1 MREADLEENDSSCIF
16 TVKTVASIK
25 MTKEQTVTLKVSPL
39 RYIRFQ
45 IDCGADCNVLP
56 LHVYQAATGDSE
68 LKEVGLSSTT
78 LYVYG
83 QKGIRSFGSVCI
95 RVWRGVRTIN
105 LKCELLQGQRFHSI
119 LGYQAC
125 VAFNILEIKDNDQV
139 NPICDKA
146 LHVNSACSSAIT
158 KELLIE
164 RHPQVFRGVAGK
176 LDYSYKI
183 RVNKS
188 VNPVQHAPR
197 RVPAPVR
204 SVLQK
209 ELDKLE
215 SGNIIAKVQQPTES
229 SCVHSLGCETRFLA
243 CAFGG
248 GELVLTTFNT
258 PFGRYRWLRMPFGI
272 CSAPEVFQR
281 CMHQLIEDLRELR
294 DLLHKNSEF
303 VWQDVQKKAFKAVK
317 EAASKTPVLRY
328 YSLISEV
335 TIQCD
340 ASQYGV
346 GAALLQ
352 NGQPVAFASR
362 SLSEAE
368 QHYAQIEKEC
378 LAIVFECERF
388 HHYVYGRD
396 KVTVHSDHQPLELIF
411 KKPLAAAPARLQRM
425 LLHLQYY
432 ALEVK
437 YVKGKHMYI
446 ADTLSRAFLP
456 NCSENSVFVNYL
468 ETVKNEAT
476 TLIGDTL
483 MITDDRLQEIK
494 AHSGSDGNL
503 QAVAKMIRA
512 GWPDARNK
520 APGCARAF
528 YNYRDELHTEDGLVF
543 KEIV

>member
-1 MREADLEENDSSCIF
+1 MF
-16 TVKTVASIK
+16 KK
-25 MTKEQTVTLKVSPL
+25 K
-39 RYIRFQ
+39 RF
-45 IDCGADCNVLP
+45 
-56 LHVYQAATGDSE
+56 E
-68 LKEVGLSSTT
+68 
-78 LYVYG
+78 
-83 QKGIRSFGSVCI
+83 
-95 RVWRGVRTIN
+95 
-105 LKCELLQGQRFHSI
+105 
-119 LGYQAC
+119 
-125 VAFNILEIKDNDQV
+125 
-139 NPICDKA
+139 
-146 LHVNSACSSAIT
+146 
-158 KELLIE
+158 
-164 RHPQVFRGVAGK
+164 
-176 LDYSYKI
+176 
-183 RVNKS
+183 
-188 VNPVQHAPR
+188 
-197 RVPAPVR
+197 
-204 SVLQK
+204 
-209 ELDKLE
+209 
-215 SGNIIAKVQQPTES
+215 
-229 SCVHSLGCETRFLA
+229 
-243 CAFGG
+243 
-248 GELVLTTFNT
+248 
-258 PFGRYRWLRMPFGI
+258 
-272 CSAPEVFQR
+272 
-281 CMHQLIEDLRELR
+281 
-294 DLLHKNSEF
+294 
-303 VWQDVQKKAFKAVK
+303 AVK
-317 EAASKTPVLRY
+317 EAVSKTPVLRY

-368 QHYAQIEKEC
+368 QRYAQIEKEC
-378 LAIVFECERF
+378 LAIVFACERF

-494 AHSGSDGNL
+494 AHSGSDSNL
-503 QAVAKMIRA
+503 QAVAKMIRE

-520 APGCARAF
+520 APECARAF
-528 YNYRDELHTEDGLVF
+528 YNYRDELHTEDGEVVCPRLPGSKIWIPALCMGEVAPRSYKVKVEIESIEEIDGSYWLQERDVRMTWRTEVDTDEQLDDNDLEQILQEQSLIRSCSPQQ
-543 KEIV
+543 KEKE